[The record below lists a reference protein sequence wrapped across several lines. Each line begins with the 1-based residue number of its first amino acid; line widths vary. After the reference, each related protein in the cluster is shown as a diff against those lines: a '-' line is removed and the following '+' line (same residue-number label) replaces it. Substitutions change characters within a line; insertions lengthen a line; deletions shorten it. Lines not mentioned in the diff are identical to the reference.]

1 MFIFVFSHLAL
12 DSIKERHSVPDRYR
26 YPLEDTVFPRPKSVA
41 HVTKVRTSN
50 SVKPHLMATS
60 VICGHLVFMANFL
73 SQQNAHTFPYK
84 KCGHPSIRPMATF

>member
-41 HVTKVRTSN
+41 HVTKVI
-50 SVKPHLMATS
+50 MATS
-60 VICGHLVFMANFL
+60 VICGHLVFTTNFL
-73 SQQNAHTFPYK
+73 SRQNDYTFPHK
-84 KCGHPSIRPMATF
+84 KPQLMWSPIITANGHILKSQM

>member
-12 DSIKERHSVPDRYR
+12 DSIKERHSVPDKYR

-50 SVKPHLMATS
+50 NIKPIQWNPALW
-60 VICGHLVFMANFL
+60 
-73 SQQNAHTFPYK
+73 P
-84 KCGHPSIRPMATF
+84 PR